1 MLGIGLF
8 FVGITLIINGW
19 GSLLHIDYRSLAL
32 INLFTGSL
40 SFIINLIY
48 MLQGAYYE
56 ADTGFLFAFT
66 YLLVGIIYLFDL
78 DLRIYGIFALFVAI
92 NTLPF
97 AWVSWQ
103 WEQDPLFAL
112 IWLTWGVLW
121 FCGFLD
127 TIVKVNFGRKIHYF
141 AIACG
146 IFTTWVPG
154 LLMLVDLY

>member
-19 GSLLHIDYRSLAL
+19 GSLLKIDHRSLAL

-40 SFIINLIY
+40 SFIINVLYTI
-48 MLQGAYYE
+48 QGSYYE
-56 ADTGFLFAFT
+56 AGTGFLFAFT
-66 YLLVGIIYLFDL
+66 YLLVGILYLFDL
-78 DLRIYGIFALFVAI
+78 DMRIYGIYALFVAI
-92 NTLPF
+92 NTIPF
-97 AWVSWQ
+97 AWISWQ
-103 WEQDPLFAL
+103 IEGDPIFAV

-127 TIVKVNFGRKIHYF
+127 AVIKVNFGKSIHYF

-146 IFTTWVPG
+146 IFTTWIPG
-154 LLMLVDLY
+154 IMMLTGIY

>member
-32 INLFTGSL
+32 INLFTGTL

-56 ADTGFLFAFT
+56 AGTGFLFAFT

-78 DLRIYGIFALFVAI
+78 DLRIYGIFL
-92 NTLPF
+92 
-97 AWVSWQ
+97 
-103 WEQDPLFAL
+103 
-112 IWLTWGVLW
+112 
-121 FCGFLD
+121 
-127 TIVKVNFGRKIHYF
+127 
-141 AIACG
+141 
-146 IFTTWVPG
+146 G
-154 LLMLVDLY
+154 LLAMGARSPLCIDLVNMGSVMVLRLFGYDREGKLWS